1 MAADKQTAFDFNPR
15 DKVFRRK
22 LWVHLKSTDGSR
34 VYVFWKRIAGL
45 LIILAVVGWLS
56 LSAATWTFVKYK
68 RGVTEAAFTDIAFY
82 PWRARE
88 YRETLSRHYLE
99 TAQAHLQTGLWSKA
113 VFSLRLSIAKN
124 TNQREA
130 RRILADIYDQIQRT
144 DLAIQLLE
152 GGMLEAIDDSKYL
165 RRLLTLLRKEK
176 DHRRIIEIGTE
187 LLPPSPE
194 KNPAH
199 QEIVYHVA
207 QAHLDLEQGD
217 RAKDILSEWSLDRT
231 LRGQIFLADV
241 DQAQGYP
248 RIAIL
253 NLEQLHGKT
262 KNDRI
267 ILKLITLYRN
277 TDRLEDARGIALQRV
292 FLSPNSAGARID
304 LITLLQ
310 ATDDQVTME
319 REFYTFL
326 ESYSEDLRALTLLT
340 NTVISFPRPDLAIQI
355 REMAPKDE
363 SGRPPA
369 LFQIAVMQAQCSLGE
384 YKNALKTGKA
394 LDDYPRLSKVYLA
407 NINLMRAW
415 ANYGL
420 GEPLKG
426 DSWLKLSLSE
436 DYASMISDT
445 FLLVNRLRDLGQTE
459 DVRRVL
465 VKLVERSQGNPL
477 PLMTLAQHDL
487 EVSNWSGV
495 LEYLSDLFAMDPEP
509 TKILQTI
516 SRDLPEDRP
525 LPTELRAKLDLYY

>member
-1 MAADKQTAFDFNPR
+1 M
-15 DKVFRRK
+15 
-22 LWVHLKSTDGSR
+22 
-34 VYVFWKRIAGL
+34 
-45 LIILAVVGWLS
+45 
-56 LSAATWTFVKYK
+56 
-68 RGVTEAAFTDIAFY
+68 
-82 PWRARE
+82 
-88 YRETLSRHYLE
+88 
-99 TAQAHLQTGLWSKA
+99 
-113 VFSLRLSIAKN
+113 SIAKN

-152 GGMLEAIDDSKYL
+152 RGMVEAKGDADYM
-165 RRLLTLLRKEK
+165 RRLLTFLKQENE
-176 DHRRIIEIGTE
+176 HRRIIEIGTE
-187 LLPPSPE
+187 LLPSSPDKKPS
-194 KNPAH
+194 N
-199 QEIVYHVA
+199 QETVYHVT
-207 QAHLDLEQGD
+207 QAHLSLDQGD
-217 RAKDILSEWSLDRT
+217 RAKEIIGEWDLNRT
-231 LRGQIFLADV
+231 LRGQIFLTDV

-253 NLEQLHGKT
+253 KLEQLHKKT

-267 ILKLITLYRN
+267 IIKLISLYRKH
-277 TDRLEDARGIALQRV
+277 DRLQDARRIALQRV

-304 LITLLQ
+304 LIALLQ
-310 ATDDQVTME
+310 ETHDQETME
-319 REFYTFL
+319 RGFGTFL
-326 ESYSEDLRALTLLT
+326 ESFRKDQRALSLLT
-340 NTVISFPRPDLAIQI
+340 NTVISFPRSDLAIQI
-355 REMAPKDE
+355 RETAPKDE

-394 LDDYPRLSKVYLA
+394 LNDYLKLSKVFLA

-420 GEPLKG
+420 DEPLKG

-445 FLLVNRLRDLGQTE
+445 FLLVNRLRDLGQNE
-459 DVRRVL
+459 DMRRVL
-465 VKLVERSQGNPL
+465 LKLIERSQGNPL
-477 PLMTLAQHDL
+477 PLMTLAQNDL

-495 LEYLSDLFAMDPEP
+495 LEYLPDLFTMYPEP

-525 LPTELRAKLDLYY
+525 LPIELRAKLDLYC

>member
-34 VYVFWKRIAGL
+34 IYVFWKRIAGL
-45 LIILAVVGWLS
+45 LILLAVVGWLS
-56 LSAATWTFVKYK
+56 LSASAWGFVKFK

-82 PWRARE
+82 PWRAQE
-88 YRETLSRHYLE
+88 YRQTLSRHYLE
-99 TAQAHLQTGLWSKA
+99 TAKAHLQTGSWSKA
-113 VFSLRLSIAKN
+113 VFNLRLSIAKN
-124 TNQREA
+124 NNQREA

-144 DLAIQLLE
+144 DLSVQLLQ
-152 GGMLEAIDDSKYL
+152 GGMLEAREDSKYL
-165 RRLLTLLRKEK
+165 RRLLTLMRKEK
-176 DHRRIIEIGTE
+176 EHRGIIDIGKE
-187 LLPPSPE
+187 LLPSSPG
-194 KNPAH
+194 KKPAH

-207 QAHLDLEQGD
+207 RAHLDLNQGD
-217 RAKDILSEWSLDRT
+217 RAKKFIGDWSLDRT

-253 NLEQLHGKT
+253 NLEQLHEKT

-277 TDRLEDARGIALQRV
+277 MDQLEEARGIALQRV
-292 FLSPNSAGARID
+292 ILSPHSAGARID
-304 LITLLQ
+304 LITLLEE
-310 ATDDQVTME
+310 TNDQETME
-319 REFYTFL
+319 QEVNTFL
-326 ESYSEDLRALTLLT
+326 ENYREDPRALSLLA
-340 NTVISFPRPDLAIQI
+340 NTVISFPRSDLAIQI
-355 REMAPKDE
+355 REAAPKDE
-363 SGRPPA
+363 FGRPAA
-369 LFQIAVMQAQCSLGE
+369 LFHIAVMQAQCSLGE

-394 LDDYPRLSKVYLA
+394 LNEYSQLSKVYLA

-459 DVRRVL
+459 DMRRVL
-465 VKLVERSQGNPL
+465 IKLVERSQGNPL

-487 EVSNWSGV
+487 EISNWSGV
-495 LEYLSDLFAMDPEP
+495 LEYLPDLIALDPEP
-509 TKILQTI
+509 TKILKII
-516 SRDLPEDRP
+516 SHDLPEDLP
-525 LPTELRAKLDLYY
+525 LPTELRANLDLYY